1 MSASLQLSMGT
12 LSKSARLSEPRFHRN
27 SFHRN
32 GDAVSITAFKP
43 DCDNIWFDL
52 NILKAGHTVP
62 QIAFVAFS

>member
-27 SFHRN
+27 SFHPN

-52 NILKAGHTVP
+52 NILKVGREVP
-62 QIAFVAFS
+62 PIASVAFS